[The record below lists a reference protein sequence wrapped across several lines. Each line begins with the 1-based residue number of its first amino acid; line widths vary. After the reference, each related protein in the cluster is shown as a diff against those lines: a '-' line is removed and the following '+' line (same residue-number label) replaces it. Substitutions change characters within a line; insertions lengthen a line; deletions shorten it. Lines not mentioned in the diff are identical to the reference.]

1 MTKGH
6 SKKTPGEVRIIGGEW
21 KRTPLQVAAVQ
32 GLRPTPSRVRE
43 TLFNWLGQTLKGWHC
58 MDAFAGTG
66 ALGFEAASRG
76 ASVVWMHEVDEQA
89 FSQLQLN
96 VRKLKADQI
105 RLSQSDGLSALAQSS
120 ERSLDLIFLDPPF
133 ASPILEKALT
143 QAARVV
149 REGGWIYME
158 SGRAFGEEEL
168 HTLGLALFRHVRA
181 GMVHAHL
188 VQAIA

>member
-21 KRTPLQVAAVQ
+21 KRTPLHVAAVE

-43 TLFNWLGQTLKGWHC
+43 TLFNWLGQTLEGWRC
-58 MDAFAGTG
+58 MDVFAGTG

-76 ASVVWMHEVDEQA
+76 ASVVWMHEVQA
-89 FSQLQLN
+89 EAFLLLQLN
-96 VRKLKADQI
+96 VNKLKAGQI
-105 RLSQSDGLSALAQSS
+105 RLSQSDGLSALAKAA
-120 ERSLDLIFLDPPF
+120 EHSLDLVFLDPPF
-133 ASPILEKALT
+133 ASPILEKALA

-149 REGGWIYME
+149 REGGWIYVE
-158 SGRAFGEEEL
+158 SDRVFGEEEL
-168 HTLGLALFRHVRA
+168 HTLGLELYRHVRA

-188 VQAIA
+188 MQAIA